1 MSSLDPPQ
9 EEKITT
15 KSPGDKSKHFPF
27 GCAFSHGS
35 KFSLE
40 SAFWDKG
47 HPFFGL
53 KIYLQITHFYPGVDF
68 VNEKLSKGQ
77 GETEERGDAER
88 ARDKAISDSVRSGA
102 AGVTGEDFG
111 IDQRKRAV

>member
-1 MSSLDPPQ
+1 M
-9 EEKITT
+9 
-15 KSPGDKSKHFPF
+15 
-27 GCAFSHGS
+27 
-35 KFSLE
+35 
-40 SAFWDKG
+40 
-47 HPFFGL
+47 
-53 KIYLQITHFYPGVDF
+53 
-68 VNEKLSKGQ
+68 NEKLSKGQ